1 MSKTRQGHKKK
12 SSEESE
18 QKDAGK
24 GYVNKTFT
32 FQSKFKNQKQKEL
45 FTKILANRITFIAG
59 APGTGKTYIALM
71 AALRMLKDERFRVNQ
86 VIITKP
92 SIEAAKT
99 MGHLPGTLEE
109 KLSPYMFS
117 FWSNLKK
124 LCGQDSV
131 NYFKAND
138 MVKEVPLNYLRGN
151 TFGHYDDEGNPLGCI
166 CVLDEAQN
174 CTIEEMKMFISRMGE
189 GTKLVI
195 MGDMEQSDLKLQ
207 KHEKSGLED
216 AFNRFQNIPGIEFMK
231 FTEDDIVRDPFL
243 IEVMKRYKI

>member
-1 MSKTRQGHKKK
+1 MTKPRQNHKKK
-12 SSEESE
+12 SSEDSSE
-18 QKDAGK
+18 HGK
-24 GYVNKTFT
+24 KIDKTFS

-45 FTKILANRITFIAG
+45 FTKILGSRITFIAG

-71 AALRMLKDERFRVNQ
+71 AALKMLKDDKFKINQ
-86 VIITKP
+86 IIITKP

-117 FWSNLKK
+117 FWANLKK
-124 LCGQDSV
+124 LAGSESV
-131 NYFKAND
+131 TYLKSNEL
-138 MVKEVPLNYLRGN
+138 VKEVPLNYLRGN
-151 TFGHYDDEGNPLGCI
+151 TFGHYDEEGNPLGCI

-174 CTIEEMKMFISRMGE
+174 CTIDEMKLFISRMGE
-189 GTKLVI
+189 GTKLII
-195 MGDMEQSDLKLQ
+195 MGDMEQSDLKLS
-207 KHEKSGLED
+207 KSEKSGLED
-216 AFNRFQNIPGIEFMK
+216 AFNRFQGISGIEFMQ